1 VTVEGVGQERAVVL
15 LGASGAGKTTLA
27 AALLAAAGA
36 PPARAPGPGR
46 LAYGALVHEGVRVHL
61 LDPPGAPDLAGELHA
76 GLRAAAAA
84 VLVVSP
90 VQGLDA
96 RTAQLWELCEAAGL
110 PRLVVLTQLDRP
122 GADADEAVA
131 VCQRVLG
138 EGVAPLQV
146 PLHDDDGP
154 VGGLL
159 DLLSLRVSDASGPSV
174 RAAEPEHLPLVE
186 GLRGELV
193 EAALTG
199 SEDEELFD
207 AWLEDAEP
215 ATEVLRAELA
225 AAVLRGDVQPVLV
238 AVPLRG
244 VGLPDLLD
252 ALVTLLPAAAEQV
265 PPPVVHPD
273 GSPGVLTGRLVA
285 EVVRTGLLR
294 LWSGALVPGEPVLV
308 GGRGPVP
315 YDGPAA
321 GAGALVETGLQG
333 RPGEAVCDPDE
344 PLVLAPWSVPAAQ
357 FPVGVRPD
365 EALAGR
371 VAQDPVA
378 RLAEHPRTGQL
389 LLWSYGPQ
397 HAELLLAGLP
407 SAPVAVPAGGRPAT
421 VLVRVPAWCARTV
434 SSDLA
439 GRGGE
444 VVRTEQEEAG
454 VVIEARLPEAELVGY
469 AQALARASAHTGS
482 FARA

>member
-1 VTVEGVGQERAVVL
+1 MTVEERAVVL
-15 LGASGAGKTTLA
+15 LGAAGCGKSTLA
-27 AALLAAAGA
+27 AALLRAAGA
-36 PPARAPGPGR
+36 PPAAAPGPGR
-46 LAYGALVHEGVRVHL
+46 LAYGALEHRGVRVSL

-76 GLRAAAAA
+76 GLRAAGAA

-110 PRLVVLTQLDRP
+110 PRLVVLTQLDRA

-138 EGVAPLQV
+138 EGVLPLQL

-159 DLLSLRVSDASGPSV
+159 DLLSLRVSDASGQSV

-186 GLRGELV
+186 GLRDELV

-207 AWLEDAEP
+207 AWLEGSEP
-215 ATEVLRAELA
+215 APDVLRAELA
-225 AAVLRGDVQPVLV
+225 AAVLRGDVQPAVV
-238 AVPLRG
+238 AVPPRG
-244 VGLPDLLD
+244 VGVAALLDLLV
-252 ALVTLLPAAAEQV
+252 ALLPPAADRV
-265 PPPVVHPD
+265 PPPVAHPD
-273 GSPGVLTGRLVA
+273 GSPFLLAGELVA

-294 LWSGALVPGEPVLV
+294 VWSGALVPGAAVLV

-321 GAGALVETGLQG
+321 GAGALVETALLGL
-333 RPGEAVCDPDE
+333 PGETVCTVEE
-344 PLVLAPWSVPAAQ
+344 PLVLAGWAVPTAQ
-357 FPVGVRPD
+357 FPVGVRAD
-365 EALAGR
+365 AGLAER

-389 LLWSYGPQ
+389 LLWSYGPE
-397 HAELLLAGLP
+397 HAELLLEGLP
-407 SAPVAVPAGGRPAT
+407 SAPVVVPAGGRPA
-421 VLVRVPAWCARTV
+421 LLRIRVPQWCARTV
-434 SSDLA
+434 RSDLT

-444 VVRTEQEEAG
+444 VLGSTEDEGG

-469 AQALARASAHTGS
+469 AVALARASASTGI
-482 FARA
+482 FER